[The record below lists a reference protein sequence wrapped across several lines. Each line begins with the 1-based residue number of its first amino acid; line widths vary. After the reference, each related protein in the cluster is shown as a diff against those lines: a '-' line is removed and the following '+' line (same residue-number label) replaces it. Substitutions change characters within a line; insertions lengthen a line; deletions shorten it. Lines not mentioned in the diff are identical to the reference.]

1 MTTPRTLLNVIAEE
15 GYAAAQTSRDLIMAW
30 AVDRD
35 TSEPR
40 YILQLDAGHR
50 GAKCNCDCP
59 NCHLPLLAVNA
70 AKTEFLV
77 RPHFRHPDG
86 AEKEG
91 CILIAARRALD
102 AAFLAQD
109 QFILP
114 RVRRSKDVEGLS
126 GAFYNAW
133 VERPPERIRLAE
145 CEFVDEATAF
155 LTVDDGRR
163 LLVRLVGRG
172 GLAGEEDGEAG
183 VARID
188 LEVDDP
194 AIAGMSPSEIFSR
207 LELAWSSACWRRH
220 WSETEL
226 DRQAEE
232 LARQA
237 AADALDWLDDD
248 ADLPEGLSSAEQ
260 RETLLHREVKA
271 ILEREMRI
279 RLPGL
284 HIEVEQRRADGTLN
298 KRTFSTPDEEI
309 SLAAVYLEVQL
320 GVAVPDIIIEWA
332 GDDRHSGTGI
342 IEVTVTNPITDER
355 IGRLSSFGFPVLEID
370 IGRMGGI
377 VTREEL
383 SRLVVDEV
391 AGKRW
396 LYHSDYR
403 EEEQRLIA
411 DIAREEARRESI
423 KRHHETLLSI
433 SAEEWGRRYID
444 AFIHRWFVECDTAA
458 DVDACREPRAQA
470 QQLVDDAIE
479 GLSEQGYPEVAG
491 IDRFPLR
498 TIISRILSIRLGV
511 GIGYRYHDA
520 WGVINAILCDLKP
533 RAHRWHTLYLMALR
547 IYTPPLNGA
556 QLKRIELWR
565 DEVKASIQS
574 GADLYVRDA
583 TYDRLLAL
591 LFPEM
596 AKSLSRPFGTMQAL
610 PPPRAPLPANAEPQK
625 YQHPLDGEPRD
636 PYLSGPALDAWAKRY
651 PEAAAAWFN
660 SPAAKHT
667 KGRQ

>member
-1 MTTPRTLLNVIAEE
+1 MTTPRTLLNVIAEQA
-15 GYAAAQTSRDLIMAW
+15 YAAAQTSRDLIMAW

-40 YILQLDAGHR
+40 YILQLDADHR
-50 GAKCNCDCP
+50 GAKCNCNCP

-102 AAFLAQD
+102 AVLLAQG
-109 QFILP
+109 QFVLP
-114 RVRRSKDVEGLS
+114 RIRRSKDVEGLS

-133 VERPPERIRLAE
+133 VERPPERICLAE

-172 GLAGEEDGEAG
+172 GRADEDDGDVA

-194 AIAGMSPSEIFSR
+194 AIAGMTPEEIFSR
-207 LELAWSSACWRRH
+207 LELAWTSACWRRH

-237 AADALDWLDDD
+237 AVDALDWLDDD
-248 ADLPEGLSSAEQ
+248 ANLPEGLSPAER

-284 HIEVEQRRADGTLN
+284 HIEVERRYADGTLS
-298 KRTFSTPDEEI
+298 KRTSSTPDEEI
-309 SLAAVYLEVQL
+309 SLSAVHLEVQL

-342 IEVTVTNPITDER
+342 VEVTVTNPITEER
-355 IGRLSSFGFPVLEID
+355 IDRLSSFGFPVLEID

-377 VTREEL
+377 VSREEL
-383 SRLVVDEV
+383 SRLVVDEI

-396 LYHSDYR
+396 LYHPDYR

-411 DIAREEARRESI
+411 DIAQEEARRENI
-423 KRHHETLLSI
+423 KRHHEALLSI

-444 AFIHRWFVECDTAA
+444 AFIHRWLIECDNAT
-458 DVDACREPRAQA
+458 DLDACREPRAQA
-470 QQLVDDAIE
+470 QQLINDAIE
-479 GLSEQGYPEVAG
+479 GLSEHGYPEVAE

-498 TIISRILSIRLGV
+498 MIVSRLLSIRVGV

-520 WGVINAILCDLKP
+520 WGVINAILCDFKP
-533 RAHRWHTLYLMALR
+533 KSYRWHTLYLMALR
-547 IYTPPLNGA
+547 IYAPPLNDA
-556 QLKRIELWR
+556 QLKRIDLWR

-610 PPPRAPLPANAEPQK
+610 PPPMAPLAANAEPQN
-625 YQHPLDGEPRD
+625 YRHSADAEPQD
-636 PYLSGPALDAWAKRY
+636 PYLRGQALDAWAKRY

-660 SPAAKHT
+660 SPAAKHM
-667 KGRQ
+667 KSR